1 VPVDADGLDID
12 ALHLHLADGLRPRV
26 VYTVPHFQNPTAA
39 TLSPQRREQLC
50 ALAQRYGFV
59 IIEDDPYAALG
70 FDGQRHGSLGALAPD
85 HVVTLGSA
93 SKVLAPGLRVGWL
106 RAPSWL
112 HRTLALAKQS
122 SDLHTPTLNQLI
134 ALDVLGDNTF
144 MAAQLKRLRAAY
156 REKAAALLEAL
167 DGAFATTM
175 PRGGLFL
182 WGRAERDTTEAFTAA
197 ADAGVAYVPGAAF
210 AVDSDQTHSLR
221 LSYASLT
228 PTELAEAAGRLRR
241 VFS

>member
-1 VPVDADGLDID
+1 M
-12 ALHLHLADGLRPRV
+12 
-26 VYTVPHFQNPTAA
+26 
-39 TLSPQRREQLC
+39 
-50 ALAQRYGFV
+50 
-59 IIEDDPYAALG
+59 
-70 FDGQRHGSLGALAPD
+70 
-85 HVVTLGSA
+85 
-93 SKVLAPGLRVGWL
+93 
-106 RAPSWL
+106 
-112 HRTLALAKQS
+112 
-122 SDLHTPTLNQLI
+122 HTPTLNQLI